1 MLKKI
6 LSSAL
11 IIGFMAPVSAI
22 AETAE
27 EKGYNI
33 AYKWDRHDEG
43 FNDSIVE
50 ATMVL
55 ENRHGETSERF
66 MTMKA
71 LEVPGIDDGDK
82 SLVTFSKPRDV
93 KGTTFLSFAHILDA
107 DDQWLYLPAL
117 KRVKRISSK
126 NKSGPF
132 VGSEFSFEDLAAQEV
147 KKYSHKWIGEE
158 ACGDAMC
165 HVIEQIPQ
173 YERSGY
179 SKTIQYMRQDNLQ
192 PQKVDYYD
200 RKGSLLKTLVFSDY
214 RQYNGKYWR
223 AQLLSMSN
231 HVTGKK
237 TQLKFGA
244 YKFQNGLTD
253 SDFRKNQLKKAR

>member
-1 MLKKI
+1 MTKKLLI
-6 LSSAL
+6 STFLIGAVFSS
-11 IIGFMAPVSAI
+11 FSF

-27 EKGYNI
+27 EKGYNL
-33 AYKWDRHDEG
+33 ALKWDRHDEG
-43 FNDSIVE
+43 FHDSAVN

-66 MTMKA
+66 MEMKA

-93 KGTTFLSFAHILDA
+93 RGTTFLSFAHILDA

-147 KKYSHKWIGEE
+147 KKYSHKWLKEE
-158 ACGDAMC
+158 ACGEFICD
-165 HVIEQIPQ
+165 VIEQTPE

-179 SKTIQYMRQDNLQ
+179 SKMLQFMRKDNLH
-192 PQKVDYYD
+192 PQKIDYYD
-200 RKGSLLKTLVFSDY
+200 RKGSLLKTLTFSEY
-214 RQYNGKYWR
+214 RQYEGKFWR
-223 AQLLSMSN
+223 AHLLSMVN
-231 HVTGKK
+231 HITGKK
-237 TQLKFGA
+237 TQLKFSDYA
-244 YKFQNGLTD
+244 FQTGLSD
-253 SDFRKNQLKKAR
+253 ADFRKNRLK